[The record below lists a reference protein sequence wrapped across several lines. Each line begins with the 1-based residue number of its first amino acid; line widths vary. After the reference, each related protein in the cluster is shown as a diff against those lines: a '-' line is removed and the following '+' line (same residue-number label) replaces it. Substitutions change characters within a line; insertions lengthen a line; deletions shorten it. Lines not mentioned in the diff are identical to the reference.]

1 MYYLIGETLEPCTAD
16 ALSGA
21 TRAANASAALDT
33 VPGGPAAARGGAENA
48 AAQSAAAQSGAG
60 ASTAAVR
67 EARPFVAILTPE
79 EWGARESAFDMGIDF
94 EPDINAALDTQAEAN
109 YDSITGT
116 IFIPDRANPDGP
128 EARFAFALDEK
139 GVVFIDAGGDEGVAA
154 NLVKA
159 VANGGKRRNPC
170 LEQFLAAFVSQIIRQ
185 DPRLLRRYERE
196 LDALEDEIMADKTA
210 DDNHIPTRITEM
222 RDELRDL
229 DDHYEHLM
237 DLAEVWEDNENG
249 FFTYENLR
257 YFRLLYGRLD
267 MLRDQA
273 ATLREQALQMLDL
286 YKMRLDLRTNHI
298 MTVLTVVTAIF
309 APLTLIAGWYG
320 MNFAN
325 MPELTWKWGYPL
337 VFVLC
342 LVIAVACLL
351 FFKRKKW
358 L

>member
-16 ALSGA
+16 ALPA
-21 TRAANASAALDT
+21 TTVASAAVAAVTATTAATTANT
-33 VPGGPAAARGGAENA
+33 VVVAT
-48 AAQSAAAQSGAG
+48 SAAPTAPVTAQRANGA
-60 ASTAAVR
+60 TK
-67 EARPFVAILTPE
+67 PFVAVLTPE
-79 EWGARESAFDMGIDF
+79 EWNARESAFDMGIDF
-94 EPDINAALDTQAEAN
+94 EPDINAALDTQAEEN

-159 VANGGKRRNPC
+159 VVAGGKRRNPC
-170 LEQFLAAFVSQIIRQ
+170 LEQFLAAFVGQIIRQ

-196 LDALEDEIMADKTA
+196 LDALEDEIMADKAA
-210 DDNHIPTRITEM
+210 DDNRIPTRITEM

-257 YFRLLYGRLD
+257 YFRLLYSRLD
-267 MLRDQA
+267 KLRDQA

-286 YKMRLDLRTNHI
+286 YKMRLDIRTNHI

-325 MPELTWKWGYPL
+325 MPELTWKLGYPM
-337 VFVLC
+337 VFAVC
-342 LVIAVACLL
+342 LVIAVGCLIY
-351 FFKRKKW
+351 FKRKRW

>member
-16 ALSGA
+16 ALPGA
-21 TRAANASAALDT
+21 TRAANVSAALGT
-33 VPGGPAAARGGAENA
+33 VSGEPAAVQGGAENA
-48 AAQSAAAQSGAG
+48 ATQLAAAQSEAG
-60 ASTAAVR
+60 ASTAA
-67 EARPFVAILTPE
+67 AATRPFVAVLTPE
-79 EWGARESAFDMGIDF
+79 EWNARESAFDMGIDF
-94 EPDINAALDTQAEAN
+94 EPDINAALDTQAEEN

-267 MLRDQA
+267 KLRDQA